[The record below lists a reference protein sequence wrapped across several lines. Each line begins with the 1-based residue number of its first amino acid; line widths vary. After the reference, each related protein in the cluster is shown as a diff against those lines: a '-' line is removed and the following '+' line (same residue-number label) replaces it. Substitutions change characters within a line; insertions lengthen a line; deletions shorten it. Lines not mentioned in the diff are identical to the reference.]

1 MPRFTRYV
9 WNGTDVDKSMDFG
22 TPMEAQIPGVV
33 FTSGSDVFT
42 QYWEKYI
49 ADRYDDDSAVITAY
63 VDLRGFQVN
72 ENLFR
77 QFYAFDGAIWALNRI
92 IDHSLT
98 TFGPTKCEFVKV
110 QDKTNY
116 TTY

>member
-1 MPRFTRYV
+1 MPRFGRYLIAS
-9 WNGTDVDKSMDFG
+9 DVVNKSLDFG
-22 TPMEAQIPGVV
+22 TPSEVQIPGITFGASSPV
-33 FTSGSDVFT
+33 FPQF
-42 QYWEKYI
+42 WEKYI
-49 ADRYDDDSAVITAY
+49 ADRYDDDSAVVTAY

-98 TFGPTKCEFVKV
+98 TNGPTKCEFVKV
-110 QDKTNY
+110 QDTTNY
-116 TTY
+116 TTN